1 MKSIIT
7 FALALVFT
15 GSLYA
20 QTAGPSPA
28 EQRLRDQ
35 IKTLTQRMTAAEAAQ
50 VALQSE
56 KTALEEKLKTQ
67 EAAYAGLVKSSTAEK
82 DALKAESEK
91 LKAEITDREKQI
103 AETKTELGKANTNVE
118 KASIQY
124 QKTEAERARLA
135 NESLVL
141 KRIVSD
147 QRLKNSQMYTTA
159 KEILDKFTKF
169 GFGTALTSREQVIGI
184 TRARLESYFEDYSSQ
199 LSKHRIRLDG
209 TTPASSTPTATKDR
223 PSDGKPAEKKTAEKK
238 ADAKS

>member
-7 FALALVFT
+7 FALALLFT
-15 GSLYA
+15 GSLHA

-28 EQRLRDQ
+28 EQRLREQ
-35 IKTLTQRMTAAEAAQ
+35 IKTLTQRMTAAETAQ
-50 VALQSE
+50 VALQGE
-56 KTALEEKLKTQ
+56 KAALEEELKKQ
-67 EAAYAGLVKSSTAEK
+67 KAAYEGLVKTSTEEK
-82 DALKAESEK
+82 DALKAEGEK
-91 LKAEITDREKQI
+91 LKAEIADREKQI

-118 KASIQY
+118 KASLQY

-147 QRLKNSQMYTTA
+147 QRLKNSQMYATA

-209 TTPASSTPTATKDR
+209 TTPV
-223 PSDGKPAEKKTAEKK
+223 PSEAKPAESKAADKKPAAKK

>member
-15 GSLYA
+15 GGLYA

-28 EQRLRDQ
+28 ELRLREQ
-35 IKTLTQRMTAAEAAQ
+35 IKTLTQRMTAAETAQ

-56 KTALEEKLKTQ
+56 KAALEEDLKKQ
-67 EAAYAGLVKSSTAEK
+67 KAAYEGLVKTTTAEK
-82 DALKAESEK
+82 DTMKGEAEK
-91 LKAEITDREKQI
+91 LTADIADREKQI
-103 AETKTELGKANTNVE
+103 AEIKTELGKANTNVE

-135 NESLVL
+135 NESVVL

-147 QRLKNSQMYTTA
+147 QRLKNSQMYATA
-159 KEILDKFTKF
+159 KEILEKFTKF

-209 TTPASSTPTATKDR
+209 TTPASSTPTASKDR
-223 PSDGKPAEKKTAEKK
+223 PSDAKPAEKKPAEKK
-238 ADAKS
+238 APAKS